1 MKYVFVIIIISSFSY
16 SQTWKLE
23 TVKDEFGDLTNR
35 KTYKLKINGTFNNS
49 AQSGSRAILYL
60 EYSPEYE
67 DFLESIGR
75 LSFSL
80 YEYSNNPAD
89 LYRAF
94 QNVELALKTPNN
106 KVLRS
111 VILSNEYAA
120 DNEFTLSKYL
130 NPENEIKERTKKT
143 YINSYT
149 YELEKPT
156 YDVDNSII
164 SEIIEKKNNRV
175 KLNIYSNDSEYFFTI
190 NSLGLGITKKQDS
203 ILSLRQKK
211 IESENKELQKKA
223 FKELQLNQL
232 IINIKTD
239 AELKGLDY
247 NSSSK
252 LESFLRKI
260 TEEDLKSID
269 QIKFGLSKLSNDLRV
284 QEALLKDNNYI
295 SLEFI
300 DKDGGN
306 INFSKYDKFENN
318 AFFEYKSLKRMSV
331 SNYSNYKTT
340 YFNNIESLKKEFKE
354 KVSVILKDDY
364 GGSLIKKE
372 ILNTLSSLVR
382 EEGTKE
388 IKNIKIKFS
397 ELDFYYWIMLNNNQ
411 INGKMDEFYFKRNR
425 IKIKKLIKHNN
436 LILNKE
442 YVF

>member
-1 MKYVFVIIIISSFSY
+1 MKYVFVIILISSFSF
-16 SQTWKLE
+16 SQTWKFE
-23 TVKDEFGDLTNR
+23 TVKDEFGDPTNK
-35 KTYKLKINGTFNNS
+35 KTYKIKINGTFNNT

-67 DFLESIGR
+67 NFLESIGR

-94 QNVELALKTPNN
+94 QSIELALKTQNN

-111 VILSNEYAA
+111 VILSNEYAS
-120 DNEFTLSKYL
+120 DNEFTLFKYL
-130 NPENEIKERTKKT
+130 SPEDKIKERTKKN

-164 SEIIEKKNNRV
+164 SEVIEKKNNRV
-175 KLNIYSNDSEYFFTI
+175 KLNIYSNDSEYLFTI
-190 NSLGLGITKKQDS
+190 NSLGLGITKEQDS

-211 IESENKELQKKA
+211 VESEKKVLQKKA
-223 FKELQLNQL
+223 FKELQIKQL

-247 NSSSK
+247 KSASK

-260 TEEDLKSID
+260 THEDLENINE
-269 QIKFGLSKLSNDLRV
+269 IKFGLSKLSYDLRV

-300 DKDGGN
+300 DKDGSE

-318 AFFEYKSLKRMSV
+318 AFFEYKSLKRLSI
-331 SNYSNYKTT
+331 SKYSNYKTS

-354 KVSVILKDDY
+354 KVGIILKDDY
-364 GGSLIKKE
+364 GGSVLKE
-372 ILNTLSSLVR
+372 KILYDLNPLVR
-382 EEGTKE
+382 EEGIEE

-397 ELDFYYWIMLNNNQ
+397 ELEFNYWIILNNNQ
-411 INGKMDEFYFKRNR
+411 INGSMDEFYFKRNR